1 MTQKRAII
9 IGAGP
14 AGLTAAYEL
23 LDKTNIKPIIFEATN
38 DIGGISKTVNYNGNR
53 MDIGGHRFFSK
64 SDRIMEWWLNILPL
78 QGAPAYDDLK
88 LSRKVKY
95 SKKGFRREIGSQEN
109 KEIIA
114 PDPERND
121 KVTLKRHRI
130 SRIFFL
136 RKFFDYPISLN
147 FSTFSNL
154 GILRT
159 IKIGISWIRAVLKP
173 INEENSLEDFFI
185 NRFGKEL
192 YKTFF
197 EDYTEKVWGVP
208 CRKIKVDWGSQRIK
222 GLSITKTVS
231 HGLKNLIGRTTTLS
245 QKNVETSLIEQFM
258 YPKYG
263 PGQIWEEVASII
275 KDNGGVIHMNN
286 RVVEVI
292 SDNNNVVAV
301 KVKNMVTGEVET
313 LQGDYFIST
322 MPVRDLIES
331 FDGAAPSQVREVAA
345 GLVYRDFI
353 TVGLILR
360 KLKIKNE
367 SSIRTLNDLVPDN
380 WIYVQER
387 DVKLGRIQIFNN
399 WSPYMVKNDE
409 YASLGLEYFV
419 NEGDE
424 FWNMD
429 DDDFINLAIG
439 ELSLIDI
446 IDKDDIVDSF
456 ILRMPKTYPAYF
468 GTYDRFDIIR
478 DFTDKFEN
486 LYLIGRN
493 GMHRYNNMDHS
504 MLTAIHAVE
513 NIINGIHSKDNIWMV
528 NAEKDYHEETSE

>member
-1 MTQKRAII
+1 MNKRAII

-23 LDKTNIKPIIFEATN
+23 LDKTDIKPIIFEATN

-78 QGAPAYDDLK
+78 QGAPARDDLK
-88 LSRKVKY
+88 LSRKITC
-95 SKKGFRREIGSQEN
+95 SKKGVKRKVGSQEYE
-109 KEIIA
+109 EIDA
-114 PDPERND
+114 PDPEKTDN
-121 KVTLKRHRI
+121 VMLKRSRV

-136 RKFFDYPISLN
+136 RKFFDYPVSLN

-154 GILRT
+154 GALRT
-159 IKIGISWIRAVLKP
+159 SKIGLSYIKVVLKP
-173 INEENSLEDFFI
+173 IEEENSLEDFFI

-197 EDYTEKVWGVP
+197 KDYTEKVWGVS
-208 CRKIKVDWGSQRIK
+208 CKEIKADWGSQRVK
-222 GLSITKTVS
+222 GLSITKTIL
-231 HGLKNLIGRTTTLS
+231 HGLKNIIGRNSTLS

-263 PGQIWEEVASII
+263 PGQMWEEVASLI
-275 KDNGGVIHMNN
+275 KYNNGDIHMQN

-292 SDNNNVVAV
+292 TDGNRIVAV
-301 KVKNMVTGEVET
+301 KVKNEITGELET
-313 LQGDYFIST
+313 HHADYFIST
-322 MPVRDLIES
+322 MPVKDLINS
-331 FDGAAPSQVREVAA
+331 FRGEIPVKVREVAD
-345 GLVYRDFI
+345 GLVYRDFM
-353 TVGLILR
+353 TVGLLLR

-367 SSIRTLNDLVPDN
+367 SQVKTYNDLIPDN

-387 DVKLGRIQIFNN
+387 DVKMGRIQIFNN
-399 WSPYMVKNDE
+399 WSPYLVKNDDNI
-409 YASLGLEYFV
+409 SLGLEYFV

-429 DDDFINLAIG
+429 SDDFIDFAIQ
-439 ELSLIDI
+439 ELSQIDM
-446 IDKDDIVDSF
+446 IDKEDVVDSF
-456 ILRMPKTYPAYF
+456 MTRMPKTYPAYF
-468 GTYDRFDIIR
+468 GTYDQFDEIR

-504 MLTAIHAVE
+504 MLTAIYAVE
-513 NIINGIHSKDNIWMV
+513 NIINGTRSKDNIWMV
-528 NAEKDYHEETSE
+528 NVEKDYHEDS